1 MDNWGKQL
9 INWLNN
15 AENEFNLFCEQVNKD
30 WEKSST
36 EVQKLLNDVSEEI
49 EQNLPQD
56 IENIL
61 TQADMF
67 IEECITILVE
77 EDPLNLIQFWWD
89 EEQSEIYNEDDNISW
104 FDVEKT
110 NPNAEFHPACVGC
123 RNYHG
128 HTYNGNL
135 LVCGIHPYGWD
146 DENCPDWEK
155 KEYK

>member
-9 INWLNN
+9 INWLNDV
-15 AENEFNLFCEQVNKD
+15 ENGFNLFCEEVNKD
-30 WEKSST
+30 WEKSAT
-36 EVQKLLNDVSEEI
+36 EVQKLLNDVTEEI
-49 EQNLPQD
+49 EHNLPQEIEDLFVQVD
-56 IENIL
+56 I
-61 TQADMF
+61 F

-89 EEQSEIYNEDDNISW
+89 QEQSEIDNEDDNIVW

-110 NPNAEFHPACVGC
+110 TPNAKLHPACVGC

-128 HTYNGNL
+128 YTYNGNL

-155 KEYK
+155 KDPL